1 MTGTVLTN
9 NGLALITKL
18 VAAKATLEFS
28 RVAVGTGKVP
38 QGVDPQAMINLNA
51 YKMDAQISS
60 YGVSPDQEDVAY
72 IVTQVS
78 SIGVSAG
85 FAVTEGGVFAN
96 DPDKGEILFAY
107 LDLTEDPQY
116 VYAETDSISKFV
128 EITFNVLIGSVEKVT
143 AYVTP
148 GALVKKVEFEEMEKR
163 VEETEKPI
171 FEDYTGDTS
180 VPAASAA
187 IEALK
192 SKSKLGALLSNIK
205 AAFKGACLIGHIVNN
220 CVTDNPNLPLSAAQ
234 GKALMD
240 AVNVLNTKTS
250 KTGHIHDDRYY
261 TEAEV
266 DAKFNQRILVPSPT
280 SSSGGISTYQI
291 KPQIA
296 DQGIFCLC
304 RSELYI
310 VRLGQSGGAF
320 NAYDLIQISDHT
332 ATINA
337 TVSLTTDK
345 KALIFKC
352 SQFENPIFIGRF

>member
-38 QGVDPQAMINLNA
+38 QGVDPQAMISLNA

-148 GALVKKVEFEEMEKR
+148 GALVKKVEFEELEKR
-163 VEETEKPI
+163 VEETEKPT

-187 IEALK
+187 IEEIR
-192 SKSKLGALLSNIK
+192 SKSKLGVLLSNIK

-220 CVTDNPNLPLSAAQ
+220 CVTDRSDLPLSAAQ

-240 AVNVLNTKTS
+240 LYNVLNTKTGSYTHEYENFTETVLGKYVQYSFYGRPWTFSILPVPNGNSTLSFVVSLVGS
-250 KTGHIHDDRYY
+250 K
-261 TEAEV
+261 
-266 DAKFNQRILVPSPT
+266 
-280 SSSGGISTYQI
+280 IS
-291 KPQIA
+291 IA
-296 DQGIFCLC
+296 HMNI
-304 RSELYI
+304 
-310 VRLGQSGGAF
+310 
-320 NAYDLIQISDHT
+320 
-332 ATINA
+332 ATDG
-337 TVSLTTDK
+337 TVSLYDQNWNEISK
-345 KALIFKC
+345 SSDILIRGT
-352 SQFENPIFIGRF
+352 IGYCLKIQ

>member
-51 YKMDAQISS
+51 YKMDAKISS

-148 GALVKKVEFEEMEKR
+148 GAIVKKVEFEELEKR
-163 VEETEKPI
+163 VEEIEKPT

-187 IEALK
+187 IEEMK
-192 SKSKLGALLSNIK
+192 SKSKLGVLLSNIK

-220 CVTDNPNLPLSAAQ
+220 CVTDRSDLPLSAAQ

-240 AVNVLNTKTS
+240 AVNVLNTNQENFIAKLGPYAFVES
-250 KTGHIHDDRYY
+250 NNIDDYNEKALENIY
-261 TEAEV
+261 
-266 DAKFNQRILVPSPT
+266 RILYGIIDNQAYLSIDIAWVRIQFCT
-280 SSSGGISTYQI
+280 NIQTLKWRIVYGSSG
-291 KPQIA
+291 
-296 DQGIFCLC
+296 
-304 RSELYI
+304 
-310 VRLGQSGGAF
+310 
-320 NAYDLIQISDHT
+320 
-332 ATINA
+332 
-337 TVSLTTDK
+337 TDGWHS
-345 KALIFKC
+345 F
-352 SQFENPIFIGRF
+352 S

>member
-38 QGVDPQAMINLNA
+38 QDVDPQAMISLNA

-148 GALVKKVEFEEMEKR
+148 GALVKKVEFEELEKR
-163 VEETEKPI
+163 VAETENPT
-171 FEDYTGDTS
+171 FEDYTGDIS
-180 VPAASAA
+180 VPTASAA
-187 IEALK
+187 IEEIK
-192 SKSKLGALLSNIK
+192 SKSKLGVLLSNIK

-240 AVNVLNTKTS
+240 AITVLNTNLKSRMIESTIIQNDNYNLS
-250 KTGHIHDDRYY
+250 SLCFVRYGNIVSLSGIITPKIDNPSWTRILNYAPIPANSGDNIFNSFNEPGGDVSASIKLYVSIKGDGIYARGGKTG
-261 TEAEV
+261 
-266 DAKFNQRILVPSPT
+266 L
-280 SSSGGISTYQI
+280 GIDFT
-291 KPQIA
+291 
-296 DQGIFCLC
+296 FV
-304 RSELYI
+304 YI
-310 VRLGQSGGAF
+310 C
-320 NAYDLIQISDHT
+320 I
-332 ATINA
+332 
-337 TVSLTTDK
+337 
-345 KALIFKC
+345 
-352 SQFENPIFIGRF
+352 

>member
-38 QGVDPQAMINLNA
+38 QGVDPQAMISLNA

-148 GALVKKVEFEEMEKR
+148 GALVKKVEFEELEKR
-163 VEETEKPI
+163 VAETENPT
-171 FEDYTGDTS
+171 FEDYTGDIS
-180 VPAASAA
+180 VPTASAA
-187 IEALK
+187 IEEIK
-192 SKSKLGALLSNIK
+192 SKSKLGVLLSNIK

-240 AVNVLNTKTS
+240 AITVLNTKGTVYE
-250 KTGHIHDDRYY
+250 KYNV
-261 TEAEV
+261 V
-266 DAKFNQRILVPSPT
+266 DAIKGDLVPIT
-280 SSSGGISTYQI
+280 
-291 KPQIA
+291 
-296 DQGIFCLC
+296 
-304 RSELYI
+304 
-310 VRLGQSGGAF
+310 
-320 NAYDLIQISDHT
+320 
-332 ATINA
+332 
-337 TVSLTTDK
+337 TVVK
-345 KALIFKC
+345 
-352 SQFENPIFIGRF
+352 

>member
-78 SIGVSAG
+78 SIGVSTG

-148 GALVKKVEFEEMEKR
+148 GAIVKKVEFEELEKR
-163 VEETEKPI
+163 VEETEKPT

-187 IEALK
+187 IEEIK
-192 SKSKLGALLSNIK
+192 SKSKLGVLLSNIK

-220 CVTDNPNLPLSAAQ
+220 CVTDRSDLPLSAAQ

-240 AVNVLNTKTS
+240 LYNVLNTKTEKIDMRQILLPNTSALTIKSS
-250 KTGHIHDDRYY
+250 KEYDTIMILGQRGGKVIVDIIPLNNTDATVIHLGNLELAISDITTTSVTVSGLIY
-261 TEAEV
+261 TDCRA
-266 DAKFNQRILVPSPT
+266 
-280 SSSGGISTYQI
+280 
-291 KPQIA
+291 IA
-296 DQGIFCLC
+296 QGIL
-304 RSELYI
+304 S
-310 VRLGQSGGAF
+310 
-320 NAYDLIQISDHT
+320 
-332 ATINA
+332 
-337 TVSLTTDK
+337 VS
-345 KALIFKC
+345 
-352 SQFENPIFIGRF
+352 